1 MARAA
6 EGEDNFPI
14 FPSGLLKPLKF
25 LEFTKEDMSKP
36 REFVAGQKAIV
47 VKDWCSFSL
56 EFKDDCSREI
66 IGMLYPA
73 FT

>member
-1 MARAA
+1 MTRAA
-6 EGEDNFPI
+6 EGEDKFPI
-14 FPSGLLKPLKF
+14 SPSGLLKPLKF
-25 LEFTKEDMSKP
+25 LEFIKEDMSKP

-47 VKDWCSFSL
+47 VNDWCSFSL
-56 EFKDDCSREI
+56 EFKADCSGEI